1 MLELYHSINSVCAQ
15 KVRIALAEKELP
27 HQEHLMTLG
36 GDQFDPAYMKL
47 NPNAV
52 VPTLVHDGQPII
64 ESSVILYYLDE
75 VFPERPLM
83 PVAPLARAKAR
94 LFNKLIDEYVHNSCT
109 ILTFATAFRPGLLK
123 MTPEER
129 EAGFAKAPSKQRSA
143 YKRDVV
149 ARGLDSR
156 FVKDAVEHH
165 ERLLTW
171 IDDAMKGGPYLAGD
185 TYSLADV
192 AVIPYILRLEL
203 LRLSRM
209 WDRRPGVA
217 AWWERVRQRSSTNTA
232 IFNRMTD
239 ADAAPFKNLRPDPWP
254 KVQEMLLAA
263 A

>member
-15 KVRIALAEKELP
+15 KARIALAEKGLLYE
-27 HQEHLMTLG
+27 EHLMTLS
-36 GDQFDPAYMKL
+36 GDQFNPAYMKL

-52 VPTLVHDGQPII
+52 VPTLVHNGHTII

-75 VFPERPLM
+75 AFPEKPLM
-83 PVAPLARAKAR
+83 PAAPLARAKVR
-94 LFNKLIDEYVHNSCT
+94 LFNKLIDEYIHNSCT

-123 MTPEER
+123 LSPEER

-149 ARGLDSR
+149 AHGLGSR

-165 ERLLTW
+165 EKLLAW
-171 IDDAMKGGPYLAGD
+171 IEDAVSGGRYLAGD
-185 TYSLADV
+185 DYSLADV

-209 WDRRPGVA
+209 WDGRSGIT
-217 AWWERVRQRSSTNTA
+217 AWWERVRQRPSTETA
-232 IFNRMTD
+232 IFKRMTD
-239 ADAAPFKNLRPDPWP
+239 TDSAPFKNLEPDPWP
-254 KVQEMLLAA
+254 KVQELLAA